1 MLILLLG
8 AGSGLLNGVK
18 QEFAGDAVNAIWVR
32 RGQTSIPYK
41 GMKSGRRI
49 QFTDQDHQAIVDH
62 VDGAEEITAR
72 YHVWQ
77 ETSVRYKKR
86 YSSFGILACHPGMPS
101 AENIKMDLGRFI
113 NDGDVEEKRKVAV
126 CGRFV
131 VDALFSDVPNPV
143 GEQIQINGI
152 PYTVIGTFDDE
163 GGQHDVKRIYIPIT
177 TAQLAYGAGNTIHE
191 VVFTTGQVDID
202 ESNNIKAAT
211 KKLMKERHMIHPD
224 DERALRI
231 YSNQEE
237 YQKVMNLFSG
247 INIFIWMV
255 GIGTIIA
262 GVVGIS
268 NIMLIVVKERTKE
281 IGVRKAMGATSSSI
295 ISLILQESVVIT
307 FFAGY
312 FGLLFGVG
320 LIELISWSLEEF
332 QVQSEFFRN
341 PEIDL
346 KTALTANLLLV
357 SAGTLAGFFPARKAA
372 SVNPIV
378 ALRDE

>member
-1 MLILLLG
+1 
-8 AGSGLLNGVK
+8 
-18 QEFAGDAVNAIWVR
+18 
-32 RGQTSIPYK
+32 
-41 GMKSGRRI
+41 
-49 QFTDQDHQAIVDH
+49 
-62 VDGAEEITAR
+62 
-72 YHVWQ
+72 
-77 ETSVRYKKR
+77 
-86 YSSFGILACHPGMPS
+86 
-101 AENIKMDLGRFI
+101 
-113 NDGDVEEKRKVAV
+113 
-126 CGRFV
+126 
-131 VDALFSDVPNPV
+131 
-143 GEQIQINGI
+143 
-152 PYTVIGTFDDE
+152 
-163 GGQHDVKRIYIPIT
+163 
-177 TAQLAYGAGNTIHE
+177 
-191 VVFTTGQVDID
+191 
-202 ESNNIKAAT
+202 
-211 KKLMKERHMIHPD
+211 
-224 DERALRI
+224 
-231 YSNQEE
+231 
-237 YQKVMNLFSG
+237 
-247 INIFIWMV
+247 MV

-295 ISLILQESVVIT
+295 ISLVLQESVVIT

-346 KTALTANLLLV
+346 KTALIANLLLV